1 MSRYR
6 VFEHIAGEF
15 YDKMNNC
22 FIDEFKKR
30 FKYNITFLGHI
41 SRFHCFDLTGLYEVN
56 IDNELYILHPTIN
69 NTENIQNYCKDFEK
83 YIKNNNN
90 NLKFI
95 REYDTTNDK
104 RYEYFLDV
112 EEHIRRWYKDIKIE
126 FKSIATYKN
135 NTDIYDVEYKNKKI
149 RLERKVNDYSKES
162 MIAWLDI
169 MIEDLIEKNENT
181 EKIIN
186 INYSADTEKNQ
197 LTIFD
202 MEG

>member
-1 MSRYR
+1 M
-6 VFEHIAGEF
+6 
-15 YDKMNNC
+15 
-22 FIDEFKKR
+22 
-30 FKYNITFLGHI
+30 
-41 SRFHCFDLTGLYEVN
+41 
-56 IDNELYILHPTIN
+56 
-69 NTENIQNYCKDFEK
+69 

-112 EEHIRRWYKDIKIE
+112 EEHIKRWYKDIKIE

-135 NTDIYDVEYKNKKI
+135 NTDIYTKDIYDVEYKNKKI
-149 RLERKVNDYSKES
+149 RFERNVNDYSKES

-186 INYSADTEKNQ
+186 FNYSADIEKNQ
-197 LTIFD
+197 LVYN
-202 MEG
+202 MNEYEV